1 MIKLWQGSANTW
13 DCDEMGHMNVR
24 PYVEK
29 AMEGMGRFAFEVD
42 MPGAFEENSASTLL
56 PLRQHIRYMR
66 EAMPGQPLTMLGGV
80 LDWGDDW
87 VDLYQ
92 EMRHGD
98 GTPAAAM
105 RTRLAHAEARSGRP
119 FQWNARSR
127 ARLEALKVQPPNK
140 TAPRSLDPDGEVLQR
155 NDANSAAA
163 DAVGAP
169 VIGAGMV
176 APSQVDAH
184 GRMWAPWFI
193 GRVSDSVP
201 NLLFDW
207 RQRVAASAGGERTGG
222 AVLEYR
228 LVYRRWPRTG
238 DLFEVRTGLNKVE
251 EKFHSLVHW
260 MLDPETGEAWMTSE
274 AVAVTFDLDTRKII
288 PTSGDQMAEL
298 EQIAPR
304 GLKI

>member
-1 MIKLWQGSANTW
+1 MITLWQGSANTW

-29 AMEGMGRFAFEVD
+29 AMEGIGRFAFEIA
-42 MPGAFEENSASTLL
+42 MPGPFQENSASTLV
-56 PLRQHIRYMR
+56 PQRQHIRYMR
-66 EAMPGQPLTMLGGV
+66 EAMPGQPLSMVGCV
-80 LDWGDDW
+80 IDWGDDW

-105 RTRLAHAEARSGRP
+105 RTRLVHAEARSARP
-119 FQWNARSR
+119 FNWNARSR
-127 ARLEALKVQPPNK
+127 ERLKALKGKPPKK
-140 TAPRSLDPDGEVLQR
+140 TAPRSLDPDADTLARHEVTIE
-155 NDANSAAA
+155 AA
-163 DAVGAP
+163 DAAGAP

-176 APSQVDAH
+176 LPSQVDVH

-207 RQRVAASAGGERTGG
+207 RQRVAASAGGERMGG

-228 LVYRRWPRTG
+228 LVYRRWPRVG
-238 DLFEVRTGLNKVE
+238 DLYEVRTGLNKVE

-274 AVAVTFDLDTRKII
+274 AVAVTFDLDTRKIM
-288 PTSGDQMAEL
+288 PTSGEQMAEM
-298 EQIAPR
+298 ERIAPK
-304 GLKI
+304 GLKA

>member
-1 MIKLWQGSANTW
+1 MITLWQGSANTW

-29 AMEGMGRFAFEVD
+29 AMEGIGRFAHEIAL
-42 MPGAFEENSASTLL
+42 PGAFQENAASTLV
-56 PLRQHIRYMR
+56 PRRQHIRYMR
-66 EAMPGQPLTMLGGV
+66 EVLPGRPLSMQGCV
-80 LDWGDDW
+80 IDWGDDW
-87 VDLYQ
+87 VELYQ

-98 GTPAAAM
+98 ATPAAAI
-105 RTRLAHAEARSGRP
+105 RTRLSHAEVRSAKP
-119 FQWNARSR
+119 FPWTARSR
-127 ARLEALKVQPPNK
+127 ERIAALTASPPAQ
-140 TAPRSLDPDGEVLQR
+140 TAPRSLEPDGEILPGEAVTQ
-155 NDANSAAA
+155 AAA
-163 DAVGAP
+163 EKAGAP

-176 APSQVDAH
+176 LPAQVDVH

-207 RQRVAASAGGERTGG
+207 RERVAGMSGGERQGG

-228 LVYRRWPRTG
+228 LAYRRWPRMG
-238 DLFEVRTGLNKVE
+238 DLFEIRTGLNRVE

-274 AVAVTFDLDTRKII
+274 AVAVTFDLDTRKIL
-288 PTSGDQMAEL
+288 PTSREQMREL
-298 EQIAPR
+298 EKIAPP
-304 GLKI
+304 GLAV